1 KPDPKPETKPE
12 EKPEVKPDPKPETKP
27 EEKPEVKPDP
37 KPETK
42 PETKPEEKPETN
54 LPTSLDKVLTTE
66 DVIYNPIA
74 MDNPISQK
82 SISTEAQ
89 NIIKSVNSK
98 FGTNLKYADL
108 NGTIRI
114 LDKNMY
120 LPAGTIGAQV
130 YIDANNEN
138 DFKIIFL
145 DNNEA
150 TIELTKKWVTMLNS
164 DLVLNKE
171 IQETVDAQSINNYEK
186 GKYKI
191 RVGHSTADHMMYVE
205 VEPK

>member
-1 KPDPKPETKPE
+1 MKPDPKPETKPEEKPEVKPDPKPETKPE

-138 DFKIIFL
+138 DFKNYFL
-145 DNNEA
+145 
-150 TIELTKKWVTMLNS
+150 
-164 DLVLNKE
+164 
-171 IQETVDAQSINNYEK
+171 
-186 GKYKI
+186 
-191 RVGHSTADHMMYVE
+191 R
-205 VEPK
+205 